1 MKSVTM
7 FFLALLFLSVAC
19 YSQISSSTD
28 GIKIINADKN
38 LIYKKNTLS
47 KSPNYTG
54 EILYN
59 NGSCINAI
67 GTGPGGA
74 NGCVTLTPT
83 LTIGRTCSI
92 TKYLFLDYHY
102 NLADDFT
109 VPAGASWNLD
119 AVKVYVMQTG
129 TPPVSNIT
137 KAYIRI
143 WDGIPFE
150 PGSNL
155 IFGDY
160 NTNMLLETSFT
171 GAYCYNPGIVNANF
185 PLMEV
190 VIKCPVTLQPGK
202 YYLVYEVGDL
212 LKTPA
217 YYSPSVNFPGS
228 LNKGNAMQS
237 IDEGGN
243 PALTF
248 MIADWDNDVNN
259 VVNMDLP
266 FQIYGSIIPI
276 QNNKKY
282 TITSPN
288 GGETLIPGKYATISW
303 SRQGIIP
310 GALSL
315 EYSIDGG
322 LNWTRINNTPIA
334 GLMRY
339 SWLVPQINSSNCLVR
354 IGNYLTNKEY
364 DRSDRVFSIMS
375 TSNVSNYPNPFNPS
389 TKIVF
394 NLDQKTMTSLR
405 VYNNIGQEVS
415 VLVNKE
421 LSAGRHEYEFNAC
434 NLPSGVYYY
443 NLTSNGISVT
453 NKMLLIK

>member
-1 MKSVTM
+1 MKSFVT
-7 FFLALLFLSVAC
+7 FFLILCSLSVLS
-19 YSQISSSTD
+19 YSQISNGTD
-28 GIKIINADKN
+28 GLTNINSNKSFTTKQHSVNKIQNF
-38 LIYKKNTLS
+38 
-47 KSPNYTG
+47 TG
-54 EILYN
+54 NILYN

-74 NGCVTLTPT
+74 NGCVTPTPT

-109 VPAGASWNLD
+109 VPAGTSWNLD
-119 AVKVYVMQTG
+119 AVKVYVMQVG

-150 PGSNL
+150 QGSHL

-171 GAYCYNPGIVNANF
+171 GAYCYQPGIVNDNY

-190 VIKCPVTLQPGK
+190 IIKCPVTLPPGK
-202 YYLVYEVGDL
+202 YYMVYEVGDF
-212 LKTPA
+212 LKTSA

-237 IDEGGN
+237 IDESGG

-248 MIADWDNDVNN
+248 MVMDWDSDEDNE
-259 VVNMDLP
+259 VNMDLP
-266 FQIYGSIIPI
+266 FQIYGSIIPL
-276 QNNKKY
+276 QSNKKY

-310 GALSL
+310 GALVL

-322 LNWTRINNTPIA
+322 LNWTRINNAPIA
-334 GLMRY
+334 GLMKY
-339 SWLVPQINSSNCLVR
+339 SWLVPQINSTNCLIR

-375 TSNVSNYPNPFNPS
+375 TTNVSNFPNPFNPS

-394 NLDQKTMTSLR
+394 SLQQKTMTSLR
-405 VYNNIGQEVS
+405 IYNNIGQEVS

-421 LSAGRHEYEFNAC
+421 LSAGSYEYEFNAG

-443 NLTSNGISVT
+443 SLTSNGISVT
-453 NKMLLIK
+453 NKMLLVK